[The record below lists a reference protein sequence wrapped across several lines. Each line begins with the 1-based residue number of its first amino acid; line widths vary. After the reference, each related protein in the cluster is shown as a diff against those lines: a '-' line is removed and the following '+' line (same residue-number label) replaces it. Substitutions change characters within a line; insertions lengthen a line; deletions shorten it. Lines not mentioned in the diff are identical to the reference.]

1 MIRDNVRINLQ
12 DHMIATFAN
21 LGSFVQSIYA
31 NTDHLHVLCSLPRTI
46 TIAEMISKVK
56 SSSSRW
62 LKAQGIDNFSWQG
75 GYATFS
81 VSSSDLENVRNYIQ
95 NQAEHHNTSS
105 YQDELRQFFKDYNID
120 YDERNVWD

>member
-1 MIRDNVRINLQ
+1 
-12 DHMIATFAN
+12 
-21 LGSFVQSIYA
+21 
-31 NTDHLHVLCSLPRTI
+31 
-46 TIAEMISKVK
+46 MISKVK

-120 YDERNVWD
+120 YDEKHVWD